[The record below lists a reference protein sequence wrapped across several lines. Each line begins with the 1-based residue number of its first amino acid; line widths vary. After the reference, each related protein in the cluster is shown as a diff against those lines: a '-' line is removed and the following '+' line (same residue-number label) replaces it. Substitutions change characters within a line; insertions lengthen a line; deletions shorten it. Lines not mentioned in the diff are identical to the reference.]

1 MREKAQ
7 RSQASFEKHD
17 SGGRLTWLGAI
28 LCTFFPHRRFSLYDS
43 GAENPSPTPHRQAE
57 IDLGRAAA
65 SRETA
70 IRRSRHLPEEYGFSE
85 LANSPALRMNQS
97 QSDISWRMPWL
108 YVAFLL
114 LAWLLLL

>member
-57 IDLGRAAA
+57 IDLGALPHRGRRPFAAPAICRKSTA
-65 SRETA
+65 SLNSQTP
-70 IRRSRHLPEEYGFSE
+70 RRC
-85 LANSPALRMNQS
+85 A
-97 QSDISWRMPWL
+97 
-108 YVAFLL
+108 
-114 LAWLLLL
+114 

>member
-7 RSQASFEKHD
+7 RSQASFEKPD
-17 SGGRLTWLGAI
+17 NGGRLTWLGAI
-28 LCTFFPHRRFSLYDS
+28 LCTFFLHRPLSLYDS
-43 GAENPSPTPHRQAE
+43 GAENASPAPHRHAE
-57 IDLGRAAA
+57 IELGRAAA

-70 IRRSRHLPEEYGFSE
+70 FRRSRHLPEEYGFSDF
-85 LANSPALRMNQS
+85 ANSPALGMNQTP
-97 QSDISWRMPWL
+97 SDISWRMPWL